1 MPLLELGRSRTYCYP
16 QESFSFLLIPG
27 SREGRKRWHG
37 VSMPPSPISS
47 FCFTSP
53 VAPNSYE
60 TTFLKV
66 KTEMNPLFFSSCVC
80 DFTALH
86 KILSLPPRGSKFS
99 FFPPRLLNIFLRA
112 MCLPTSLSV
121 TVEPKKRQ
129 RLFFSTY
136 KFGRERAIRQDVVIG
151 SF

>member
-1 MPLLELGRSRTYCYP
+1 
-16 QESFSFLLIPG
+16 
-27 SREGRKRWHG
+27 
-37 VSMPPSPISS
+37 MPPSPISS

-66 KTEMNPLFFSSCVC
+66 KTEMNLLFFRHA
-80 DFTALH
+80 FA
-86 KILSLPPRGSKFS
+86 ILQLYTKYYLSPSWFQIF

-129 RLFFSTY
+129 RLFFSIY